1 MDSLVL
7 LFTLQLVPDGA
18 SLLVCA
24 SSLLHK
30 GNLKIYNGSPTSE
43 ATFYIFGIGLPKNGP
58 EISTELSQ
66 DDLRLVS

>member
-24 SSLLHK
+24 SCLLHK
-30 GNLKIYNGSPTSE
+30 GNPKIYIGSPTSK
-43 ATFYIFGIGLPKNGP
+43 ATVYISGPGLAKNGP
-58 EISTELSQ
+58 EISTEMSQ